1 MYQIGKIFSSG
12 TQFAVHM
19 IIFVHSMKI
28 FYPKSSIAEQLRGF
42 VFGVEDSL
50 VSTVGL
56 LSGIAAG
63 GVPRAT
69 IFLTG
74 VVLIFVEA
82 FSMGVGSYLSTQ
94 SENEY
99 LINHGFWRKKKSPA
113 PASLLMFGGY
123 FVSGMVPLIPYVLL
137 PVVYA
142 LPVSIG
148 CSLGSLFLLGLW
160 TGTVSHVRPFRT
172 AMRMFLFGGM
182 AIFIGLLVGMAV
194 KK

>member
-1 MYQIGKIFSSG
+1 
-12 TQFAVHM
+12 
-19 IIFVHSMKI
+19 MKI
-28 FYPKSSIAEQLRGF
+28 FYPKASVAERLREF

-63 GVPRAT
+63 GVSKST

-82 FSMGVGSYLSTQ
+82 FSMGVGSYLSTR

-99 LINHGFWRKKKSPA
+99 LINHGFWRRKKPSA
-113 PASLLMFGGY
+113 HGSYLMFFGY
-123 FVSGMVPLIPYVLL
+123 FFSGIIPLVPYVFL
-137 PVVYA
+137 PVGYA
-142 LPVSIG
+142 LATSVC

-160 TGTVSHVRPFRT
+160 TGSVSHVRPLKT
-172 AMRMFLFGGM
+172 AIRMVLFGGA
-182 AIFIGLLVGMAV
+182 AILVGLFVGLIAR
-194 KK
+194 